1 MVAVICI
8 VTYSS
13 ATRELLYLAS
23 AQRAWVGTNERI
35 DAVKQPMMQ
44 IVKCAALAISVAL
57 MSVAVLAAD
66 RIEGRVEAGGSPIA
80 GADVTLWLAGPGA
93 PQKIAEAK
101 TNDDGSYDLALA
113 DGRTLAGVLYVI
125 AAGGESKLTAGKG
138 QNPATTLMATLGT
151 RLPER
156 VTINELTTV
165 ASAWTGAQF
174 LNGTALSGDALG
186 LRIAAGNVPN
196 LVNIGTGGLGPVIE
210 DSLNS
215 SETTTLAKFNTLA
228 ILLTACVTER
238 PGACNKLFEAATP
251 PGGVAPANTLSAA
264 QNIARYPWH
273 QADKLFGLLDTFY
286 PVPAGKRWR
295 EVALI
300 PYLNFAPSAWTL
312 SLVYSGGGY
321 NGVGG
326 IAIDGEG
333 NMWSANNFLIG
344 GQTTIFDWVGGGIS
358 KFAPNGKPLSPMI
371 KGFRG
376 GGVDSAGW
384 GIAVSADDKV
394 WVTSIIG
401 STISVFDRKTG
412 KPLSP
417 EDGYNFDGTLGAMQG
432 IIVAPNGDVWTLDNE
447 HSQIVHLPK
456 GDASKG
462 RIFGRIV
469 DSKPVDGTLQLN
481 KPFGL
486 AIDQQDR
493 IWVTNSGSNTVT
505 RFPAS
510 DPSEAVEF
518 KVGYSPHAIA
528 IDSQGNVWVANS
540 IGHPGARE
548 KLAFV
553 EEKLKA
559 KFESVEGSM
568 PAAER
573 AAKEW
578 IDLWE
583 ISDKY
588 PGGDVSMIRPDGK
601 VLGPFDAGKT
611 MNGVWGVSID
621 GNDNIWV
628 SNSMSHNI
636 TQLCGVRTETC
647 PPGLKTG
654 DPVSPLGGYI
664 GGLQTITGIAA
675 DPAGNVWVANSWDQ
689 TLVGFKQVPDEAL
702 STRFAANTTVVFFGL
717 AKPVRTPLI
726 GPAAAQ

>member
-1 MVAVICI
+1 MIR
-8 VTYSS
+8 T
-13 ATRELLYLAS
+13 
-23 AQRAWVGTNERI
+23 
-35 DAVKQPMMQ
+35 
-44 IVKCAALAISVAL
+44 VKCAALAISAAL
-57 MSVAVLAAD
+57 ISGSAYAAD
-66 RIEGRVEAGGSPIA
+66 RIEGRVEAGGALIA

-93 PQKIAEAK
+93 SRKLAETK

-113 DGRTLAGVLYVI
+113 DRKGDAGVLYLI
-125 AAGGESKLTAGKG
+125 AAGGMSKVSSGSG
-138 QNPATTLMATLGT
+138 PNPATTLMATLGT
-151 RLPER
+151 KPPER

-165 ASAWTGAQF
+165 ASAWTAAQF
-174 LNGTALSGDALG
+174 LNGTALSGNALG

-196 LVNIGTGGLGPVIE
+196 LVDLETGGLGPVIV
-210 DSLNS
+210 DPLNS
-215 SETTTLAKFNTLA
+215 SETTTLAKLNTLG
-228 ILLTACVTER
+228 ILLTACVTEK
-238 PGACNKLFEAATP
+238 PDACDKLFAAATP
-251 PGGVAPANTLSAA
+251 PGGVAPTNTLAAA

-273 QADKLFGLLDTFY
+273 HADMLFGLLDEFY

-300 PYLNFAPSAWTL
+300 PYLNFAPSSWTL

-333 NMWSANNFLIG
+333 NMWSSNNFLVG
-344 GQTTIFDWVGGGIS
+344 SQTTIFDWVGGGIS

-384 GIAVSADDKV
+384 GIAVSGDDKV

-417 EDGYNFDGTLGAMQG
+417 ETGYNFDGKLGAMQG
-432 IIVAPNGDVWTLDNE
+432 IMVAPNGDVWTLDND

-456 GDASKG
+456 GVPSKG
-462 RIFGRIV
+462 RIYGQVV
-469 DSKPVDGTLQLN
+469 DGKPVDGTLKLK
-481 KPFGL
+481 KPFAL
-486 AIDQQDR
+486 AIDQNDY

-510 DPSEAVEF
+510 DPGKAVEF
-518 KVGYSPHAIA
+518 EVGYSPHGIA
-528 IDSQGNVWVANS
+528 IDSQGNAWVANS
-540 IGHPGARE
+540 IGHIGIRE

-559 KFESVEGSM
+559 RFGSHDGS
-568 PAAER
+568 ASER
-573 AAKEW
+573 AAREW
-578 IDLWE
+578 IGLWE

-588 PGGDVSMIRPDGK
+588 PGGDVSMIRPDGT
-601 VLGPFDAGKT
+601 VLGPFNAGKT
-611 MNGVWGVSID
+611 MNGAWGISID
-621 GNDNIWV
+621 GNDNVWV

-636 TQLCGVRTETC
+636 SQLCGVRTETF

-654 DPVSPLGGYI
+654 DAISPQGGYI
-664 GGLQTITGIAA
+664 GGLQTITGVAA

-689 TLVGFKQVPDEAL
+689 TLAGFKQVPEEAL
-702 STRFAANTTVVFFGL
+702 STRFASNTTVVFFGL

-726 GPAAAQ
+726 GPAAAL

>member
-1 MVAVICI
+1 MIHPVGQNVKYAVIA
-8 VTYSS
+8 VS
-13 ATRELLYLAS
+13 A
-23 AQRAWVGTNERI
+23 
-35 DAVKQPMMQ
+35 
-44 IVKCAALAISVAL
+44 AL
-57 MSVAVLAAD
+57 MSVSTSAAD
-66 RIEGRVEAGGSPIA
+66 RIEGWVEAGGAPISGAEVTLFLA
-80 GADVTLWLAGPGA
+80 GAGS
-93 PQKIAEAK
+93 PQKLSEAK
-101 TNDDGSYDLALA
+101 SDDDGSYELELP
-113 DGRTLAGVLYVI
+113 DGNEDAGVLYLI
-125 AAGGESKLTAGKG
+125 AAGGKSKLSFGKG
-138 QNPATTLMATLGT
+138 PNPATTLMATLGAES
-151 RLPER
+151 PKR

-174 LNGTALSGDALG
+174 LNGTELSGNALG
-186 LRIAAGNVPN
+186 LQIAAGNVPN
-196 LVNIGTGGLGPVIE
+196 LVDLETGGWGPVIQ
-210 DSLNS
+210 DPLNS
-215 SETTTLAKFNTLA
+215 SETTTLAKFNTLG
-228 ILLTACVTER
+228 ILLTACVAEL
-238 PGACNKLFEAATP
+238 PDACTKLFEAATP
-251 PGGVAPANTLSAA
+251 PGGVSPTNTLMAA
-264 QNIARYPWH
+264 QNIARNPSH
-273 QADKLFGLLDTFY
+273 HAAKIFALLDELY
-286 PVPAGKRWR
+286 PVPVGKRWR
-295 EVALI
+295 EVSLI
-300 PYLNFAPSAWTL
+300 PYLNFAPSSWTL

-333 NMWSANNFLIG
+333 NMWSSNNFLVG

-384 GIAVSADDKV
+384 GIAVSRDDKV

-401 STISVFDRKTG
+401 STISVFDSQTG

-417 EDGYNFDGTLGAMQG
+417 EAGYDFDGKLGAMQG
-432 IIVAPNGDVWTLDNE
+432 IMVAPNGDIWTLDNDQS
-447 HSQIVHLPK
+447 HIVHLPQ
-456 GDASKG
+456 GDPSKG
-462 RIFGRIV
+462 RIWGQSV
-469 DSKPVDGTLQLN
+469 DGKPVDGTFQLK

-486 AIDQQDR
+486 AIDQRDR

-510 DPSEAVEF
+510 EPGNAVEF
-518 KVGYSPHAIA
+518 RVGFSPHDIA
-528 IDSQGNVWVANS
+528 IDSQGNAWVANS
-540 IGHPGARE
+540 IGHPGTRE

-553 EEKLKA
+553 EEKIRARLGGL
-559 KFESVEGSM
+559 EGSM

-588 PGGDVSMIRPDGK
+588 PGGDVSMIRPDGT

-611 MNGVWGVSID
+611 MNGAWGISID
-621 GNDNIWV
+621 GNDNVWV

-636 TQLCGVRTETC
+636 SHLCGVRTETC

-654 DPVSPLGGYI
+654 DAISPPGGYI

-689 TLVGFKQVPDEAL
+689 TLAGFQQVPDEAL
-702 STRFAANTTVVFFGL
+702 STRFASNTTVVFFGV

-726 GPAAAQ
+726 GPAESH